1 MRAVWDSSAA
11 CPRNARGEGSECV
24 AQQDQA
30 ATSRP
35 KALWSGSQMSYGILT
50 GKILERQRDQLTAE
64 SKYRINGKT
73 IEDRNIEA
81 LVKEGPTGKVVI
93 VTVYEP

>member
-1 MRAVWDSSAA
+1 
-11 CPRNARGEGSECV
+11 
-24 AQQDQA
+24 
-30 ATSRP
+30 
-35 KALWSGSQMSYGILT
+35 MSYGILT

>member
-1 MRAVWDSSAA
+1 LREYVLTLHAEDEMNDDGYTIYDV
-11 CPRNARGEGSECV
+11 EH
-24 AQQDQA
+24 
-30 ATSRP
+30 
-35 KALWSGSQMSYGILT
+35 GILT
-50 GKILERQRDQLTAE
+50 GKILERQRDKLTAE

-73 IEDRNIEA
+73 VEGKNIEA